1 MIRIAVLD
9 DYQRVALR
17 LADWGELGADAAV
30 DVFDRNLA
38 TVDEAAAALQPYDV
52 ICLMR
57 ERMPMPRALIEQL
70 PNLKLIIVTGARTH
84 TIDFDA
90 ATQRGIT
97 VCHTHPGESQH
108 ATSELAWGLILA
120 CARHIPQEHQRVSA
134 GGWQET
140 IGTTLHG
147 KTIGI
152 LGLGKLG
159 SRVAA
164 VAQAFGM
171 QPIAWSQNL
180 TAERAAAAGAR
191 LVAKDE
197 LFAEADVVTIHL
209 VLGERT
215 RGLVGARELGLMK
228 PTAILINTSRGPIVD
243 ETALIAA
250 LQAGTIR
257 AAGLDV
263 YDREPL
269 PRRPSAALARQCGAH
284 AASRLRD
291 RGRVSGVLSRH
302 GREHPRLAGRRTHA
316 GARQAVK
323 ALAPTG

>member
-1 MIRIAVLD
+1 M
-9 DYQRVALR
+9 
-17 LADWGELGADAAV
+17 
-30 DVFDRNLA
+30 
-38 TVDEAAAALQPYDV
+38 
-52 ICLMR
+52 
-57 ERMPMPRALIEQL
+57 
-70 PNLKLIIVTGARTH
+70 
-84 TIDFDA
+84 
-90 ATQRGIT
+90 
-97 VCHTHPGESQH
+97 
-108 ATSELAWGLILA
+108 
-120 CARHIPQEHQRVSA
+120 SA

-269 PRRPSAALARQCGAH
+269 PPDHPLRSLANVVHTPHLGYVTEGAYREFYPDMVENIL
-284 AASRLRD
+284 AWRA
-291 RGRVSGVLSRH
+291 GEPMRV
-302 GREHPRLAGRRTHA
+302 LA
-316 GARQAVK
+316 K
-323 ALAPTG
+323 P

>member
-17 LADWGELGADAAV
+17 LADWGELGADATV

-38 TVDEAAAALQPYDV
+38 TVDEAAGALQPYDV

-90 ATQRGIT
+90 TTQRGIT

-108 ATSELAWGLILA
+108 ATSELTWGLILA

-152 LGLGKLG
+152 VGLGKLG

-164 VAQAFGM
+164 VAQSFGM
-171 QPIAWSQNL
+171 ATIAWSQNL
-180 TAERAAAAGAR
+180 TAERAEAAGAR

-197 LFAEADVVTIHL
+197 LFTEADVVTIHL

-215 RGLVGARELGLMK
+215 RRLVGARELGLMK
-228 PTAILINTSRGPIVD
+228 PSAILINTSRGPIVD

-250 LQAGTIR
+250 LQAGKIR

-269 PRRPSAALARQCGAH
+269 PRDHPLRSLANVVHTPHLGYVTEGAYREFYPDMVENIL
-284 AASRLRD
+284 AWRA
-291 RGRVSGVLSRH
+291 GNPMRV
-302 GREHPRLAGRRTHA
+302 LAKR
-316 GARQAVK
+316 
-323 ALAPTG
+323 

>member
-1 MIRIAVLD
+1 MRIAVLD

-17 LADWGELGADAAV
+17 LADWSQLGPDAKV

-38 TVDEAAAALQPYDV
+38 TVEEAAAALQLYDV

-57 ERMPMPRALIEQL
+57 ERMPMPRALIDKL

-90 ATQRGIT
+90 TAARGIT

-108 ATSELAWGLILA
+108 ATSELTWGLILA
-120 CARHIPQEHQRVSA
+120 CARHIPQEHQRVSE
-134 GGWQET
+134 GRWQET
-140 IGTTLHG
+140 IGTVLHG

-171 QPIAWSQNL
+171 ERIAWSQNL
-180 TAERAAAAGAR
+180 TAERAEAAGAR
-191 LVAKDE
+191 LVSKDE
-197 LFAEADVVTIHL
+197 LFSQADVVTIHL
-209 VLGERT
+209 VLSERT
-215 RGLVGARELGLMK
+215 RGLVGAREFGLMK
-228 PTAILINTSRGPIVD
+228 RTAMLINTSRGPIVD
-243 ETALIAA
+243 EAALIEAV
-250 LQAGTIR
+250 QRGQIG

-269 PRRPSAALARQCGAH
+269 PLDHPLRTLPKVVHTPHLGYVTEGAYREYFPDMVENIIAWQAGNPVRVLAK
-284 AASRLRD
+284 
-291 RGRVSGVLSRH
+291 
-302 GREHPRLAGRRTHA
+302 P
-316 GARQAVK
+316 
-323 ALAPTG
+323 

>member
-1 MIRIAVLD
+1 
-9 DYQRVALR
+9 
-17 LADWGELGADAAV
+17 
-30 DVFDRNLA
+30 
-38 TVDEAAAALQPYDV
+38 
-52 ICLMR
+52 MR

-228 PTAILINTSRGPIVD
+228 PSAILINTSRGPIVD

-269 PRRPSAALARQCGAH
+269 PPDHPLRSLANVVHTPHLGYVTEGAYREFYPDMVENIL
-284 AASRLRD
+284 AWRA
-291 RGRVSGVLSRH
+291 GEPMRV
-302 GREHPRLAGRRTHA
+302 LA
-316 GARQAVK
+316 K
-323 ALAPTG
+323 P

>member
-1 MIRIAVLD
+1 MRIAVLD

-17 LADWGELGADAAV
+17 LADWSRLGPDAKV

-38 TVDEAAAALQPYDV
+38 TDEEAAATLQPYDV

-57 ERMPMPRALIEQL
+57 ERMPMPRALIERL
-70 PNLKLIIVTGARTH
+70 PNLKLIIVTGARTN

-90 ATQRGIT
+90 TAARGIT

-108 ATSELAWGLILA
+108 ATSELTWGLILA
-120 CARHIPQEHQRVSA
+120 CARSIPQEHQRVSE

-140 IGTTLHG
+140 IGTVLHG

-159 SRVAA
+159 TRVAA

-171 QPIAWSQNL
+171 ERIAWSQNL
-180 TAERAAAAGAR
+180 TAERAAAAGAK
-191 LVAKDE
+191 LVGKDE
-197 LFAEADVVTIHL
+197 LFTQADVVTIHL
-209 VLGERT
+209 VLSGRT

-228 PTAILINTSRGPIVD
+228 PTAMLINTSRGPIVD
-243 ETALIAA
+243 EAALIEA
-250 LQAGTIR
+250 LRRGQIR
-257 AAGLDV
+257 SAGLDV

-269 PRRPSAALARQCGAH
+269 PRNHPLRTLPNVVHTPHLGYVTEGAYQEFYPDMVENIIAWRAGSPVRVLAK
-284 AASRLRD
+284 S
-291 RGRVSGVLSRH
+291 
-302 GREHPRLAGRRTHA
+302 
-316 GARQAVK
+316 
-323 ALAPTG
+323 

>member
-1 MIRIAVLD
+1 M
-9 DYQRVALR
+9 
-17 LADWGELGADAAV
+17 
-30 DVFDRNLA
+30 
-38 TVDEAAAALQPYDV
+38 
-52 ICLMR
+52 
-57 ERMPMPRALIEQL
+57 
-70 PNLKLIIVTGARTH
+70 
-84 TIDFDA
+84 
-90 ATQRGIT
+90 
-97 VCHTHPGESQH
+97 
-108 ATSELAWGLILA
+108 
-120 CARHIPQEHQRVSA
+120 SA

-197 LFAEADVVTIHL
+197 LFAEADIVTIHL

-269 PRRPSAALARQCGAH
+269 PRDHPLRSLRQCRAH

-302 GREHPRLAGRRTHA
+302 GREHPRLAGRRTPCGCSPSRESA
-316 GARQAVK
+316 P
-323 ALAPTG
+323 PTG

>member
-1 MIRIAVLD
+1 MMRIAVLD

-52 ICLMR
+52 VCLMR

-269 PRRPSAALARQCGAH
+269 PPDHPLRSLANVVHTPHLGYVTEGAYREFYPDMVENIL
-284 AASRLRD
+284 AWRA
-291 RGRVSGVLSRH
+291 GEPMRV
-302 GREHPRLAGRRTHA
+302 LA
-316 GARQAVK
+316 K
-323 ALAPTG
+323 P

>member
-52 ICLMR
+52 VCLMR

-269 PRRPSAALARQCGAH
+269 PPDHPLRSLANVVHTPHLGYVTEGAYREFYPDMVENIL
-284 AASRLRD
+284 AWRA
-291 RGRVSGVLSRH
+291 GKPMRV
-302 GREHPRLAGRRTHA
+302 LA
-316 GARQAVK
+316 K
-323 ALAPTG
+323 P